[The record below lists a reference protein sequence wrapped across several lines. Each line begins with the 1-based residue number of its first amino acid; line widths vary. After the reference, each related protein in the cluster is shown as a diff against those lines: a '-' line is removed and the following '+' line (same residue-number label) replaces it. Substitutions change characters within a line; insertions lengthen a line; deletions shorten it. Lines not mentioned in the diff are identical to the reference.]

1 MNFRDQPEKK
11 RPAPLLSHDL
21 LALKYLGEWSC
32 QEGFMIWK
40 SEDGE
45 ALQLTGPEGEVI
57 VLIQLKSPS
66 HNRLW
71 LHPEGLPQG
80 KLRTLE

>member
-1 MNFRDQPEKK
+1 MKEKAK
-11 RPAPLLSHDL
+11 ERLLTHDL

-32 QEGFMIWK
+32 PEGFMIWK
-40 SEDGE
+40 SEDGQ